1 MGLDDRLG
9 VTHLYLARVERQG
22 GNHESGLS
30 HLRIAQESLAQ
41 CDNAKIAHEVQLA
54 ARDLEEAIV
63 RGCARDGGGE
73 FSNVLKVS
81 QILGGKE
88 PEDKRLLKALELL
101 TRWVQA
107 DAGMILV
114 VDPRSGKKEAEVS
127 LDLSRPVLDQVRR
140 FLQKQIQGARGP
152 LLFLAGSEDMIL
164 LDSAGKTPGSA
175 LVVPLRAG
183 EHLLGGLYLE
193 RGSEREYL
201 GPRQVTL
208 ALASADV
215 VSLALH
221 GFYFERRLR
230 EHLSAQVLYQ
240 EIITQNQ
247 QMQEI
252 IRIIEKVKDSSA
264 TVLILGE
271 SGTGKELAARAIH
284 RNSRRAEQPF
294 VAINCAALPPSLAE
308 SELFGHEKGAFTGAL
323 AQKKGKLEVAAGGTV
338 FLDEIGELDLGS
350 QSKLLRVL
358 QERELERV
366 GATRPIPVDFRLIAA
381 TNQNLE
387 QALGAGRFR
396 QDLYY
401 RLNVVSVRMPAL
413 RERREDIPLLAACFM
428 ARYSVKCGRRS
439 LALSNQAREC
449 LVTHDWPGNVRE
461 LENAIERAVVL
472 GSSELVLPEDLPESI
487 LERAPPD
494 QALCSRYHGAV
505 AEAKRQVILQAL
517 EQAGGS
523 YKDAA
528 GLLGIHP
535 NNLHRLVNKLGLR
548 PALKKATP

>member
-1 MGLDDRLG
+1 
-9 VTHLYLARVERQG
+9 
-22 GNHESGLS
+22 
-30 HLRIAQESLAQ
+30 
-41 CDNAKIAHEVQLA
+41 
-54 ARDLEEAIV
+54 
-63 RGCARDGGGE
+63 
-73 FSNVLKVS
+73 VS

-208 ALASADV
+208 ALAFADV

-271 SGTGKELAARAIH
+271 SGTGKELVARALH
-284 RNSRRAEQPF
+284 KAGKRGNGPF
-294 VAINCAALPPSLAE
+294 VAVNCSAIPETLLE
-308 SELFGHEKGAFTGAL
+308 SELFGCVRGAYTGADRDRRGL
-323 AQKKGKLEVAAGGTV
+323 FEQANGGTI
-338 FLDEIGELDLGS
+338 FLDEIAETTPAF

-358 QERELERV
+358 EEKAIRPVGGNQERPVNVRV
-366 GATRPIPVDFRLIAA
+366 VCA
-381 TNQNLE
+381 TNKDLRQE
-387 QALGAGRFR
+387 TTEGRFR
-396 QDLYY
+396 QDLFY
-401 RLNVVSVRMPAL
+401 RLSVVPLSLPPL
-413 RERREDIPLLAACFM
+413 RERREDIPLLARHFLEKYA
-428 ARYSVKCGRRS
+428 AQEGVEVPD
-439 LALSNQAREC
+439 LSSRLMREF
-449 LVTHDWPGNVRE
+449 LEYDWPGNVRE
-461 LENAIERAVVL
+461 LENVIRRLVSMGDEESIELPRGEEYRLGAGRVSDGEADRQSLFAARRRIETEVVL
-472 GSSELVLPEDLPESI
+472 DALH
-487 LERAPPD
+487 RAD
-494 QALCSRYHGAV
+494 GNKT
-505 AEAKRQVILQAL
+505 EAAR
-517 EQAGGS
+517 
-523 YKDAA
+523 
-528 GLLGIHP
+528 LLGISRTA
-535 NNLHRLVNKLGLR
+535 LYKKLKVLDIE
-548 PALKKATP
+548 AS